1 MPVLDGLTV
10 GVIIL
15 LVIGAYLLVM
25 GAYWIGAMYVY
36 APFKIR
42 RKQVKDV
49 KVDYVP
55 IELSELAP
63 EVARAFVEASRRLVA
78 CGFRALG
85 HLTHYTHKTAQESYV
100 SIWVNPAGVDHAQII
115 GVCTPSELQGLRVA
129 TLVTFRTE
137 FTDGTSIVTTSSSSA
152 GVFPRDPKVSA
163 VRCPGIRDFALLY
176 RFHRARVERDRA
188 RRTATLDRVKD
199 ARTRMENEWTETYQR
214 LIRAGYYTLDPAGQ
228 QYVPT
233 LKGAFLMTY
242 RLLRPFKQIQRRK
255 RDRLAERTLREL
267 GFGGM
272 DAFRRAQS
280 LPLGAGAAST
290 VASGGMAR

>member
-1 MPVLDGLTV
+1 MPVLNGLTV
-10 GVIIL
+10 GVIVL
-15 LVIGAYLLVM
+15 LVIGAYL
-25 GAYWIGAMYVY
+25 IGAMYIY

-42 RKQVKDV
+42 RQQIKDV

-55 IELSELAP
+55 IELPELAP
-63 EVARAFVEASRRLVA
+63 EVAQAFVAATRGLVA
-78 CGFRALG
+78 CGFQALG

-100 SIWVNPAGVDHAQII
+100 SIWVNPSGVDHAQII
-115 GVCTPSELQGLRVA
+115 GVCTPSELQGLRVV

-176 RFHRARVERDRA
+176 RFHRARVDRDRA

-214 LIRAGYYTLDPAGQ
+214 LVGAGYYTLDPSRQ

-242 RLLRPFKQIQRRK
+242 RLLPPFKQIQK
-255 RDRLAERTLREL
+255 FQRDRLAERALREL

-272 DAFRRAQS
+272 DAFRNAQT
-280 LPLGAGAAST
+280 LPTGAGAAAAVT
-290 VASGGMAR
+290 